1 MNKVY
6 NGDSRCLLEILPEGV
21 QVQTTI
27 TSPPYFDMK
36 DYGVE
41 GQVGFGQ
48 KYEEYL
54 EDLKEIF
61 AQIYTVTKDDGTLWI
76 VIDTFKR
83 DHAVVTLPFDLVQKL
98 NSVGWKLRET

>member
-6 NGDSRCLLEILPEGV
+6 NGDSRRLLEILPKDV
-21 QVQTTI
+21 LIQTTI

-54 EDLKEIF
+54 DDLKDIF
-61 AQIYTVTKDDGTLWI
+61 AQIHFGFNAEYSI
-76 VIDTFKR
+76 
-83 DHAVVTLPFDLVQKL
+83 FD
-98 NSVGWKLRET
+98 